1 MMIRSAVRR
10 AMWMKPTAFIPNRA
24 AIPAD
29 ALVVPATAGMH
40 SVGPWAEDRGRMER
54 SQSWIIPTVMS
65 PEKGGPVYNQLRANF
80 AYARR
85 MVIRH
90 PFRWLLDNWDYDR
103 AIMLNIPEI
112 TLETRRNQWTYYIDG
127 GYWGGIMDK
136 VFQDFMIY
144 LLGYPALAWMMM
156 AMWWRYKLNDKHN
169 FRKKWRDQG
178 K

>member
-1 MMIRSAVRR
+1 
-10 AMWMKPTAFIPNRA
+10 
-24 AIPAD
+24 
-29 ALVVPATAGMH
+29 
-40 SVGPWAEDRGRMER
+40 MER

-112 TLETRRNQWTYYIDG
+112 TLEKRRKQWTYYIDG

-144 LLGYPALAWMMM
+144 LLGLL
-156 AMWWRYKLNDKHN
+156 RRRLRRGELGGECLFLLRRLHLLC
-169 FRKKWRDQG
+169 RERL
-178 K
+178 